1 MSTVTSTTPN
11 ITRARRKVMTRRRM
25 LSWLALSA
33 APRSA
38 VLPARS
44 GPIATMM
51 AWWTD
56 MSTTG
61 NIMRVRPPLLL
72 RLRRPRWLRPRRG
85 AVSAVDAIPSQHG
98 FDGTLLIG
106 EQVRR
111 LRDTCTGHAP
121 VHVFLKAATS
131 LVLAAAPLSSAHAAA
146 PAQAAQSP
154 ASQTVDDFYRA
165 RG

>member
-1 MSTVTSTTPN
+1 
-11 ITRARRKVMTRRRM
+11 MT
-25 LSWLALSA
+25 
-33 APRSA
+33 
-38 VLPARS
+38 
-44 GPIATMM
+44 

-61 NIMRVRPPLLL
+61 NIIRVRPPLLL

-121 VHVFLKAATS
+121 VHVFLKAATA

-146 PAQAAQSP
+146 AAAPAQAAQSP
-154 ASQTVDDFYRA
+154 ASQNVEDFYRA
-165 RG
+165 RRSAPLWLAPAAGDAAEQLISLLGTSSLDGLDPDKYDL